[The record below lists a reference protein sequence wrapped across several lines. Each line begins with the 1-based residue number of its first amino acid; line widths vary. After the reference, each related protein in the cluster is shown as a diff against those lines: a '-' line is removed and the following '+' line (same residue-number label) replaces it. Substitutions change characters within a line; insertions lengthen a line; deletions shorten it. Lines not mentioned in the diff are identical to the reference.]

1 MTIDELC
8 SRFALVGV
16 TCAGLIAY
24 GAGLA
29 AFAPRRWWAQAVLAV
44 VAAGVVC
51 GGFAL
56 FLPAALPVAAAVAGV
71 VGLLSIERVRTGLLG
86 VLATPARQRA
96 FGAVVAIT
104 AGAVWLA
111 ENRRY
116 DRDSD
121 AMANQTMVAIT
132 KETSPFTTP
141 AKVACQTDKGSP
153 VQVRVP
159 VDPRG
164 PEDLAATEQRAM
176 HVPALTG
183 KWIRTGEPDDRSNC
197 HGWVFAG
204 GRFHIGGEQL
214 EKIWAENGY
223 EKVAAPQAGDV
234 IVYLDDNKQPL
245 HTGVV
250 RAVQASGAVVVESKW
265 GSMGPCLHPADHSW
279 YGTDFEYRRSPRAG
293 HLLTGL
299 TTAAG
304 DSRTGP

>member
-1 MTIDELC
+1 MMTIDDLC

-16 TCAGLIAY
+16 TCAGLIVY
-24 GAGLA
+24 GAGSA
-29 AFAPRRWWAQAVLAV
+29 AFAPRRWWTQAALAV
-44 VAAGVVC
+44 VAAAVVC

-56 FLPAALPVAAAVAGV
+56 FLPAALPAAAVVSAA
-71 VGLLSIERVRTGLLG
+71 VGLLTVERARTGLFG

-96 FGAVVAIT
+96 FGAVVAAT
-104 AGAVWLA
+104 AGAVWLV
-111 ENRRY
+111 ENSRY
-116 DRDSD
+116 DRESD

-132 KETSPFTTP
+132 KETAPFTTP
-141 AKVACQTDKGSP
+141 AKVACLTDKGSP

-159 VDPRG
+159 VEPRG

-214 EKIWAENGY
+214 EKIWADNGY
-223 EKVAAPQAGDV
+223 EKVAKPQPGDV
-234 IVYLDDNKQPL
+234 IVYLDDSKQPL

-250 RAVQASGAVVVESKW
+250 RAVQSNGAVVVESKW
-265 GSMGPCLHPADHSW
+265 GSMGPCLHPADYSW
-279 YGTDFEYRRSPRAG
+279 YGTDFEFRRSSRNG
-293 HLLTGL
+293 HLLAGL
-299 TTAAG
+299 TSAG
-304 DSRTGP
+304 DTRTTP

>member
-8 SRFALVGV
+8 SRFALAGV
-16 TCAGLIAY
+16 ICAGVIVY
-24 GAGLA
+24 GGGLA
-29 AFAPRRWWAQAVLAV
+29 AFAPRRWRTQAALAV
-44 VAAGVVC
+44 VSAGVVC
-51 GGFAL
+51 GGFAA
-56 FLPAALPVAAAVAGV
+56 FLPAALPVAAAVSAV
-71 VGLLSIERVRTGLLG
+71 VGLLSVERARTGLFG

-96 FGAVVAIT
+96 FGAVVAVT
-104 AGAVWLA
+104 AGAVLLA

-116 DRDSD
+116 DRESD

-132 KETSPFTTP
+132 KETSPFATP
-141 AKVACQTDKGSP
+141 AKVPCYTDKGSP

-159 VDPRG
+159 IDPRG

-176 HVPALTG
+176 HVSALTG

-214 EKIWAENGY
+214 AGIWADNGY
-223 EKVAAPQAGDV
+223 EKVATPKPGDV
-234 IVYLDDNKQPL
+234 IVYLDDSKQPL

-250 RAVQASGAVVVESKW
+250 RAVQPTGAVVVESKW
-265 GSMGPCLHPADHSW
+265 GSMGPCLHPADYSW

-293 HLLTGL
+293 HLLAGL
-299 TTAAG
+299 DPVG
-304 DSRTGP
+304 DSRTAP